1 MWCTFRGFCY
11 FNSIGVATK
20 LLLERLCLRRIL
32 IVDWDVHH
40 GNSTQQL
47 FYADPRVLYIS
58 LHRYDNGN
66 FFPGTGAPAE
76 CGIDRGL
83 GFTVNVAWTGAM
95 MGDAEYLAAFR
106 YHLFSSLMS
115 ILMLLASE
123 SRRKGRNAPSVRS
136 AVVDEER
143 MRPGHWLWLVLR
155 VPLQCSDTDG
165 WVAERTPGP

>member
-1 MWCTFRGFCY
+1 
-11 FNSIGVATK
+11 VATK

-66 FFPGTGAPAE
+66 FFPGTGAPDE

-106 YHLFSSLMS
+106 YDVVLFYVQFAKGGTMVAAP
-115 ILMLLASE
+115 LLF
-123 SRRKGRNAPSVRS
+123 RLGNP
-136 AVVDEER
+136 AVCGSH
-143 MRPGHWLWLVLR
+143 PLV
-155 VPLQCSDTDG
+155 
-165 WVAERTPGP
+165 TP

>member
-1 MWCTFRGFCY
+1 
-11 FNSIGVATK
+11 
-20 LLLERLCLRRIL
+20 
-32 IVDWDVHH
+32 VHH

-115 ILMLLASE
+115 ILMLLVSK
-123 SRRKGRNAPSVRS
+123 SRHKGRNAPSVRS
-136 AVVDEER
+136 PVVDEER
-143 MRPGHWLWLVLR
+143 MRPGYWL
-155 VPLQCSDTDG
+155 
-165 WVAERTPGP
+165 

>member
-1 MWCTFRGFCY
+1 
-11 FNSIGVATK
+11 VATK
-20 LLLERLCLRRIL
+20 LLLERLCLHRVL

-66 FFPGTGAPAE
+66 FFPGTGAAAE

-83 GFTVNVAWTGAM
+83 GYTVNVAWTGAM

-106 YHLFSSLMS
+106 YLLITTSCSISDWPMPHAQVLFCC
-115 ILMLLASE
+115 
-123 SRRKGRNAPSVRS
+123 
-136 AVVDEER
+136 
-143 MRPGHWLWLVLR
+143 VL
-155 VPLQCSDTDG
+155 
-165 WVAERTPGP
+165 

>member
-1 MWCTFRGFCY
+1 MPNITFCVTMLFRGFCY
-11 FNSIGVATK
+11 FNSIGVAAK
-20 LLLERLCLRRIL
+20 LLLERLCLRRVL

-83 GFTVNVAWTGAM
+83 GYTVNVAWTGAM

-106 YHLFSSLMS
+106 YVFLHS
-115 ILMLLASE
+115 
-123 SRRKGRNAPSVRS
+123 
-136 AVVDEER
+136 
-143 MRPGHWLWLVLR
+143 
-155 VPLQCSDTDG
+155 
-165 WVAERTPGP
+165 

>member
-1 MWCTFRGFCY
+1 M
-11 FNSIGVATK
+11 ATK
-20 LLLERLCLRRIL
+20 LLLERLCLQRIL

-83 GFTVNVAWTGAM
+83 GYTVNVAWTGAM

-106 YHLFSSLMS
+106 YV
-115 ILMLLASE
+115 
-123 SRRKGRNAPSVRS
+123 SVS
-136 AVVDEER
+136 V
-143 MRPGHWLWLVLR
+143 
-155 VPLQCSDTDG
+155 ST
-165 WVAERTPGP
+165 VAIISYIIF